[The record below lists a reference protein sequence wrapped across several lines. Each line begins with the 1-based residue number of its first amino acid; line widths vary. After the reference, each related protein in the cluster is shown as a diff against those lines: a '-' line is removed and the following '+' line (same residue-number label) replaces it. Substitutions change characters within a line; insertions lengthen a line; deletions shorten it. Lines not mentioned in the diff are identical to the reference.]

1 MSKIDESK
9 DPPNQTPSIPINGF
23 LNLGGIKT
31 FTLNK
36 AKIATKK
43 AGPKTHGRGKSK
55 KLNIPP
61 PIRPIKSVIKI
72 YFIDVNIL
80 FL

>member
-1 MSKIDESK
+1 MRNHVSKLFKIDELK
-9 DPPNQTPSIPINGF
+9 DPPNQTPSIPIKGF

-43 AGPKTHGRGKSK
+43 AGPKTHGRGNSK
-55 KLNIPP
+55 
-61 PIRPIKSVIKI
+61 
-72 YFIDVNIL
+72 
-80 FL
+80 

>member
-1 MSKIDESK
+1 LSKIDESK
-9 DPPNQTPSIPINGF
+9 DPPNQTPSMPIKGF

-43 AGPKTHGRGKSK
+43 AGPKTHGRGNSK
-55 KLNIPP
+55 
-61 PIRPIKSVIKI
+61 
-72 YFIDVNIL
+72 
-80 FL
+80 

>member
-1 MSKIDESK
+1 MD
-9 DPPNQTPSIPINGF
+9 
-23 LNLGGIKT
+23 GIKT

-43 AGPKTHGRGKSK
+43 ADPKTHGSGNNK
-55 KLNIPP
+55 KLNILP
-61 PIRPIKSVIKI
+61 PISPIKSVIKI
-72 YFIDVNIL
+72 YFIEVNIL